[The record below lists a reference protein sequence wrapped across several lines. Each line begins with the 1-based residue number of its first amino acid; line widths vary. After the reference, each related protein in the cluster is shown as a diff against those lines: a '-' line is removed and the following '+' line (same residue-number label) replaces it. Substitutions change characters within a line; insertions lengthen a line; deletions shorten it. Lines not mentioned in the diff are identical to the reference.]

1 MLNRVVLQGN
11 IGRDPRVSLTQEG
24 KEIVN
29 FSLATTQHWKD
40 KTGEWQSTT
49 DWHNVSIFRE
59 STVGWAKDVLKRG
72 DSVYV
77 EGKLSYNHWIDRDGK
92 KRVTAHVCVAA
103 RDGKV
108 QQLSRPDPIPLSSN
122 NNPSLP
128 SNSNL
133 NHHSGSDLNLQNKVQ
148 LQLKSASV
156 LSEGKCISES
166 LPESREESQDIPLET
181 LSAEIPRVA
190 LVPPASPTI
199 SSEHVEEMEFQQ
211 KNQLIPD

>member
-11 IGRDPRVSLTQEG
+11 IGRDPRVSLTQDG
-24 KEIVN
+24 KTIVN
-29 FSLATTQHWKD
+29 FSLATTQNWKD

-49 DWHNVSIFRE
+49 DWHNVTIFRD

-92 KRVTAHVCVAA
+92 KRVTAHVCVAG

-108 QQLSRPDPIPLSSN
+108 RQLGRSDSN
-122 NNPSLP
+122 NNLSLP
-128 SNSNL
+128 SNPDLSSN
-133 NHHSGSDLNLQNKVQ
+133 SDLNVQDKIQ
-148 LQLKSASV
+148 LQTKPVSSP
-156 LSEGKCISES
+156 SEVAHIPELVSE
-166 LPESREESQDIPLET
+166 EEDQDIPLEMSSTET
-181 LSAEIPRVA
+181 LKSAPTVSNTATASSWQVA
-190 LVPPASPTI
+190 EV
-199 SSEHVEEMEFQQ
+199 EFQQ